1 MADDE
6 TITADTAEQ
15 GTAEAEFQARILSQ
29 YIRDLSFESPSVD
42 RSQEEPGE
50 NPNLELEVNV
60 NARSVRD
67 NHYQSE
73 IEFKAK
79 ATDNIGTIYHLE
91 CTYGGLFQI
100 ENLPQES
107 LEPFMLVNCP
117 SILFP
122 FLRRIIAD
130 LTREGGFP
138 PLFLDPIDF
147 GALYVNR
154 QEQQA
159 AGGNGQLNS

>member
-6 TITADTAEQ
+6 FNETDAE
-15 GTAEAEFQARILSQ
+15 EAQFQCRILSQ

-42 RSQEEPGE
+42 RILDGPGA

-60 NARSVRD
+60 NARSIRE

-73 IEFKAK
+73 IEFHAK
-79 ATDNIGTIYHLE
+79 ATDDTGAIYQME
-91 CTYGGLFQI
+91 CTYGGGFLI
-100 ENLPQES
+100 ENVPQDA
-107 LEPFMLVNCP
+107 LEPFLLVNCP
-117 SILFP
+117 SMLFP

-147 GALYVNR
+147 GALYVSR
-154 QEQQA
+154 KQA
-159 AGGNGQLNS
+159 GELKTNGTNPTLN